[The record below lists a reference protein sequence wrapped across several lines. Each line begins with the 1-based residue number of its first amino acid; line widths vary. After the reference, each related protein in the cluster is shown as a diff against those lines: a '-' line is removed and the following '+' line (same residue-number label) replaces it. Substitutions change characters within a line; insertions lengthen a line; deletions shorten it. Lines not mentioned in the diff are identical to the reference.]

1 MFIHAEPLANPDIR
15 VRTDLVVRPPASA
28 IEADDHGDPLEIRT
42 VTAWRESGM
51 VAPASRA

>member
-1 MFIHAEPLANPDIR
+1 MFIHAEPLADPSIR
-15 VRTDLVVRPPASA
+15 IRTALVIRPPAPA

-42 VTAWRESGM
+42 VSAWRESGV